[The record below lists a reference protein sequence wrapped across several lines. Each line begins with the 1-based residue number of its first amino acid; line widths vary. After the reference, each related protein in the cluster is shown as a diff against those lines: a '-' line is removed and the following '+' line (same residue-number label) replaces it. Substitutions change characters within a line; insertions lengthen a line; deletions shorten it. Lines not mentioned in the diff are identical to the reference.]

1 MAPALVFLLL
11 ISGAAQIAMPPP
23 ADTAGDAARRRM
35 LEARLAVEGDS
46 ASAVMARWSA
56 RLAAD
61 SSDRAALLGLA
72 TVARLANDD
81 TTATRLYFRLLGSES
96 SRDPY
101 ALYAHLGERRSR
113 PTFP

>member
-1 MAPALVFLLL
+1 MAPALVFLVL
-11 ISGAAQIAMPPP
+11 ISGATQTAMPPP
-23 ADTAGDAARRRM
+23 TDTAGDAARRRM

-61 SSDRAALLGLA
+61 SSGRAALLGLA

-81 TTATRLYFRLLGSES
+81 TTSTRWRTAGRAF
-96 SRDPY
+96 
-101 ALYAHLGERRSR
+101 
-113 PTFP
+113 